1 MQSTVADFAVNSQA
15 SSQSRSPRAPTSHI
29 PRPHSVS
36 KDGSEVESQ
45 VLLGPR
51 VVLAQGSKAMS
62 KARGQRH
69 APACPGVPQ
78 RRARSARSGPDGACD
93 GATCERDSLLLF
105 SSDATRPQK
114 NTSWIVWFCRSTFT
128 LASYHAREVDRL
140 HVPRSRFRI
149 AKKVSW
155 DVHGQQVSGCP
166 AGYQNFFRKNRNIL
180 CKFSNEKPI
189 VLT

>member
-1 MQSTVADFAVNSQA
+1 MK
-15 SSQSRSPRAPTSHI
+15 
-29 PRPHSVS
+29 PHSVS

-45 VLLGPR
+45 VLGPR

-62 KARGQRH
+62 KARP
-69 APACPGVPQ
+69 PACPGVPQ
-78 RRARSARSGPDGACD
+78 RRARSAKGAARAV
-93 GATCERDSLLLF
+93 GRTARATVRRASVNSLLLF

-140 HVPRSRFRI
+140 HVPLSRFRI
-149 AKKVSW
+149 ANKVSW

-180 CKFSNEKPI
+180 DLKSATCKFSNEKPI
-189 VLT
+189 DLT